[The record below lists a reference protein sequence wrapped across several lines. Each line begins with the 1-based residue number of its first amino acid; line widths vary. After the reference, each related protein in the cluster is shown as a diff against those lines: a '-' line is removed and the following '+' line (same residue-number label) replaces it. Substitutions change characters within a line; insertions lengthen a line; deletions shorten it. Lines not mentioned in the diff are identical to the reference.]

1 MSNTG
6 TYVFDKKLGKLVKVS
21 DQIPSCKKGSSA
33 HSCCGGCCCGHN
45 H

>member
-21 DQIPSCKKGSSA
+21 DKIPSCKKTTGA
-33 HSCCGGCCCGHN
+33 HHCCGACCCGH

>member
-21 DQIPSCKKGSSA
+21 DKIPSCKKGAGA
-33 HSCCGGCCCGHN
+33 HHCCGACGCGH